1 MNRFVRYVLVCV
13 WGCALSV
20 PVFAQTTTSTPAP
33 TETITATLASTLPAQ
48 ATALPTFTPAPSETP
63 TPSPDETLG
72 FTFSELGY
80 TNLSISG
87 GFGVGQFYLP
97 IQAGYEA
104 SQDAQMVLRLS
115 SSPLLKS
122 VSSMTVNVNNQPV
135 HSITLN
141 AAAQT
146 VEFTIPANLIRSPG
160 LLLQFRAYLRVTDDD
175 CEDSNIPSQW
185 VSVLGESTITLY
197 GERSESAPLLSE
209 LPGLF
214 FSRDIMGALA
224 PLVFVLPDDAD
235 TATVTAA
242 ARVAA
247 GLAQLNADG
256 GYQVEVVTVSTV
268 TDAQLESSNLVLVG
282 LPEQQ
287 ADLFSQFDA
296 ALVNLRED
304 GRFYT
309 DDGQPVPAAHAV
321 FEAALSPWNPER
333 QVLVVSANTPQGL
346 ESAGLIAA
354 DQQTLSS
361 LDGSYVFAAR
371 PIPAENRLL
380 PPPWQGTT
388 TSLEQL
394 GFGARTIRGT
404 GTISEYFT
412 IYRPVGAHF
421 GAGAQFVLR
430 GSASPLLR
438 NDQSYVAV
446 FMNEIPL
453 GAYAMASLIDQ
464 QTITFQIPSA
474 LDRSDY
480 SQEINMRI
488 EVSNEIPHEQC
499 QTIDRENAWTIIDP
513 SSSFIADFNYLPLP
527 DLNVYPYPFIGSM
540 TPEPIHM
547 VLPTDYADHHVAGVV
562 RAAFRLGFASQSD
575 LDLGVISHE
584 ALDESAYDSHLI
596 FLMDKLEPDI
606 NALFNIT
613 PEPVGEGT
621 PTPTLQASILDGDT
635 GELLDLTLYRA
646 LNEPFG
652 LLYTDTSP
660 VNPER
665 TFLIVLSE
673 SERGMTAAL
682 DTLAQTAPLV
692 SVYGTLAIVQEERSP
707 YVLYRPEDIETFAD
721 PDSQLEATPTPTPE
735 PQTPVSPLLSD
746 GSASFVIIVI
756 PIVMSLLLI
765 LAIWLLRRG
774 RWGE

>member
-1 MNRFVRYVLVCV
+1 MRRFLQYILL
-13 WGCALSV
+13 CAWIWAISL
-20 PVFAQTTTSTPAP
+20 PVSAQTVTGTPTPAESV
-33 TETITATLASTLPAQ
+33 TVTLESTIPVT
-48 ATALPTFTPAPSETP
+48 ATALPTFTPAPSATP
-63 TPSPDETLG
+63 TPNPDETMG

-80 TNLSISG
+80 TNLSITG

-115 SSPLLKS
+115 SSPLLKPI
-122 VSSMTVNVNNQPV
+122 SSLTVTVNNQP
-135 HSITLN
+135 ITSVNLN
-141 AAAQT
+141 SAAQT

-185 VSVLGESTITLY
+185 VRVVGDSSITLY
-197 GERSESAPLLSE
+197 GKRSDAAPLLSE
-209 LPGLF
+209 LPALF

-224 PLVFVLPDDAD
+224 PLVFVLPDNADAQ
-235 TATVTAA
+235 TITAA

-247 GLAQLNADG
+247 GLARLNSDG
-256 GYQVEVVTVSTV
+256 GYIVEVATVSTV
-268 TDAQLESSNLVLVG
+268 TDEQLQDSNLVLIG
-282 LPEQQ
+282 LPAQQ
-287 ADLFSQFDA
+287 TLLFEQFDT
-296 ALVNLRED
+296 ALMNLRED

-309 DDGQPVPAAHAV
+309 DDGLPVPEADAV

-333 QVLVVSANTPQGL
+333 QVLIVSANTPQGL
-346 ESAGLIAA
+346 ESAGIIASY
-354 DQQTLSS
+354 QETLSN
-361 LDGSYVFAAR
+361 LDGSYVFAAH
-371 PIPAENRLL
+371 PIPEENRLL
-380 PPPWQGTT
+380 APPWSSQT

-412 IYRPVGAHF
+412 VYRPVGAHF
-421 GAGAQFVLR
+421 DAGAQFVLR

-446 FMNEIPL
+446 FMNEVPL
-453 GAYAMASLIDQ
+453 GAYAMATLIDQ
-464 QTITFQIPSA
+464 QTITFQIPSS

-480 SQEINMRI
+480 SQQINMRI
-488 EVSNEIPHEQC
+488 EVSNQIPHEQC

-513 SSSFIADFNYLPLP
+513 SSSFIADFDYLPLP
-527 DLNVYPYPFIGSM
+527 DLNVYPYPFVGSIA
-540 TPEPIHM
+540 PEPIHI
-547 VLPTDYADHHVAGVV
+547 VLPTAYADHHITGVI

-575 LDLGVISHE
+575 LDLNITTNEG
-584 ALDESAYDSHLI
+584 LDESAYDSHLI

-606 NALFNIT
+606 NALFNIAPT
-613 PEPVGEGT
+613 IVGEGT
-621 PTPTLQASILDGDT
+621 PTPTPSASILDGDT
-635 GELLDLTLYRA
+635 GELLDLSLYRA

-673 SERGMTAAL
+673 SEQGMEAAL
-682 DTLAQTAPLV
+682 DTLAQTVPLV
-692 SVYGTLAIVQEERSP
+692 GVYGTLAIVQNERPP

-721 PDSQLEATPTPTPE
+721 PATQLEVTPTATPETQP
-735 PQTPVSPLLSD
+735 PVSPLLSD

-756 PIVMSLLLI
+756 PIVVSLLLI